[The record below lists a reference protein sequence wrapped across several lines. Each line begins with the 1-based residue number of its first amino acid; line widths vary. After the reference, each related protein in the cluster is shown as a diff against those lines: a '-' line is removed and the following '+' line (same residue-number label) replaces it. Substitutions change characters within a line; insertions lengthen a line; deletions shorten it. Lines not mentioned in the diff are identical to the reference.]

1 MKRSIYIVWGAGLG
15 VAIIVWGL
23 VWSNAKYL
31 SSYPPLNRIPSYG
44 TAEYVS
50 DKRIGWCNND
60 GQIIESNLFT
70 DALTVTVFL
79 QNFDGWLV
87 RKGQADQRLLP
98 DNLKSDELENYLK
111 LVDLRKKKSPSLSAE
126 AKAELDSLQV
136 NVNHWVLHERSNLR
150 LMLAGEVFETI
161 APFDATAASTFGSGK
176 FEGETYNRIVFYLTA
191 PTDAKELEKWRA
203 IIRAAGPTF
212 SAPIS
217 LARPIVAGG
226 DVLRL
231 PTLVNAD
238 EIYTP
243 GAKPVYRSLPLV
255 PPVRQGAAITA
266 VVFTICAVLAAALGT
281 AALRDG
287 RDSSLPPNQQGA
299 WSLSRVVLAWWL
311 TICVGCFAYLW
322 ALMGEYRNII
332 SGSAPILLG
341 LQGTTLLVAAGVNRT
356 KAPRPSQGFFNDLI
370 SEGGDPEIARLQMLV
385 WNFMLGIVFIWQSV
399 FQWTMP
405 TFDPTVMTLLGIS
418 SATYVGFKFVPK

>member
-1 MKRSIYIVWGAGLG
+1 LG
-15 VAIIVWGL
+15 VVIIVWWL
-23 VWSNAKYL
+23 VWSNARHL
-31 SSYPPLNRIPSYG
+31 SSDLLNTPLNRTPSYG
-44 TAEYVS
+44 AAEYVT
-50 DKRIGWCNND
+50 DIRVGWCDND
-60 GQIIESNLFT
+60 GKIIERNLFT
-70 DALTVTVFL
+70 DSLTITVFL
-79 QNFDGWLV
+79 QNFDGWLL
-87 RKGQADQRLLP
+87 RRARADQRLLP
-98 DNLKSDELENYLK
+98 EDIKSNDLQKYLDLVEKNKIGKKENKSFSLPADENT
-111 LVDLRKKKSPSLSAE
+111 
-126 AKAELDSLQV
+126 ELQSLQV
-136 NVNHWVLHERSNLR
+136 KVNHWVLHERLNLR

-161 APFDATAASTFGSGK
+161 APFDATAPSTYGSGK
-176 FEGETYNRIVFYLTA
+176 FDGETYFRIVFYLAA
-191 PTDAKELEKWRA
+191 PSDAKELEKWRS

-212 SAPIS
+212 SAQIS
-217 LARPIVAGG
+217 LARPMVAGG
-226 DVLRL
+226 DALRL

-255 PPVRQGAAITA
+255 PSFRQGAAITA

-287 RDSSLPPNQQGA
+287 CDPSLPPDQQEQGGP
-299 WSLSRVVLAWWL
+299 WSLSRVVFAWWL

-341 LQGTTLLVAAGVNRT
+341 LQGTTLLIAAGFGRT

-385 WNFMLGIVFIWQSV
+385 WNFMLGIIFIWQSV